1 MFNNGI
7 ETTVKGKLTEIP
19 ELKSLP
25 DGTAVTN
32 FSIASNRRWIDSR
45 TNQPRT
51 ETAYVRLSLFGV
63 QAQNAVAYLVK
74 GQAVT
79 VRGRM
84 IIDPETG
91 GPKIY
96 KRLDGFAGA
105 KFEVRVDEIDYG
117 EKPQSYYTALAQVGY
132 ANGRTQAMPAPTNGQ
147 VAYQP
152 MANGAA
158 VANGHTLPRDG
169 MMTSPPNRP
178 AVKPDDIPL

>member
-7 ETTVKGKLTEIP
+7 ETTVKGNLTEIP

-84 IIDPETG
+84 IVDAATG
-91 GPKIY
+91 GPAIY
-96 KRLDGFAGA
+96 QRKDGFAGA

-117 EKPQSYYTALAQVGY
+117 EKPQAYYAAVAQAGY
-132 ANGRTQAMPAPTNGQ
+132 ANRNTPLVASPTNGQ

-152 MANGAA
+152 MANGAT
-158 VANGHTLPRDG
+158 VANGHTPQHNG
-169 MMTSPPNRP
+169 MMVSPPNRA
-178 AVKPDDIPL
+178 AVKPSDIPL